1 MARLASQIKMG
12 YYKTPPD
19 TLRWLKEKVRVNSN
33 AILLDPCCGEGE
45 AIASMAL
52 MERDNHPWK
61 YRAGEQ
67 LCPMYGIELDN
78 SRERA
83 SDARGIKTLCGSIYD
98 SVVRPAECFSLLWL
112 NPPYEYEKG
121 ERMEYLFLQKA
132 HNWLRSGGLL
142 IYLVPEHILQNPK
155 VVRFITRRYT
165 DIRVYRFTR
174 DEYPVFKQ
182 VALFGVKAE
191 KESEGGTLPTEYPY
205 IEDTEG
211 DYRYTI
217 PSGKEPTVFEL
228 KGMTEEEI
236 VLLRRDSIKD
246 ITNALQGTEDEI
258 GRVLS
263 PIFPLKKGHLVSLLM
278 SGVLNGRL
286 TEDVIFKCFT
296 RRDRTE
302 HEIEEDGKNKKI
314 TLDTYVSGIRVVE
327 RGRWY
332 DVV

>member
-1 MARLASQIKMG
+1 MARLASQMKMG

-19 TLRWLKEKVRVNSN
+19 TLEWLKEKVKIHKK
-33 AILLDPCCGEGE
+33 AILLDPCCGEGK
-45 AIASMAL
+45 AIAYMAL
-52 MERDNHPWK
+52 IQRD
-61 YRAGEQ
+61 YRAGEIF
-67 LCPMYGIELDN
+67 CPMYGIELDN
-78 SRERA
+78 DRWQA
-83 SDARGIKTLCGSIYD
+83 SDACGIKTLCGSIYD
-98 SVVRPAECFSLLWL
+98 TVVRPAECFSLLWL
-112 NPPYEYEKG
+112 NPPYDYEKG

-132 HNWLRSGGLL
+132 HNWLMPGGLL

-182 VALFGVKAE
+182 VALFGVKAN
-191 KESEGGTLPTEYPY
+191 KESECGGTLQTEYPY
-205 IEDTEG
+205 IEDTGG
-211 DYRYTI
+211 DYLYTV
-217 PSGKEPTVFEL
+217 PPGKEPTVFEL

-236 VLLRRDSIKD
+236 FSLREYSIKD
-246 ITNALQGTEDEI
+246 IENALQGTEDETN
-258 GRVLS
+258 RVLS

-296 RRDRTE
+296 RRDITE
-302 HEIEEDGKNKKI
+302 HEIEEDGKIKKI

-327 RGRWY
+327 RGMWY